1 MTLKNKCKQRKQKLE
16 NIGLWNKNKRMR
28 IFIGLVNADQSK
40 QRHPS
45 MELSGKFPFDVI

>member
-16 NIGLWNKNKRMR
+16 NIGLWNK

-40 QRHPS
+40 QRHLS
-45 MELSGKFPFDVI
+45 MELSGKFPFDII